1 MLIKSPKAKLHMI
14 LNARYDMSCENPVV
28 QVQVQIEQNWVQSQ
42 SYHMVSEL
50 EIEPN
55 SPQR

>member
-1 MLIKSPKAKLHMI
+1 MI
-14 LNARYDMSCENPVV
+14 LNARCDVSYENPVV
-28 QVQVQIEQNWVQSQ
+28 QVQVQIEQNQVQSQ

-50 EIEPN
+50 EIEPD